1 MKNLFLLNRSG
12 MSPEVTCRKGRHAIE
27 SIVSRFSLVSLIC
40 LFMLTIGSGNAWGA
54 TYTITLKSNSSATD
68 GSTARTALA
77 DIVSDGTDYVSSV
90 SGCSRVYNGKSG
102 YGIKFGASRY
112 AGYCTL
118 NMSTAGQKKPT
129 KITFNAA
136 RYGTDGT
143 NLSYK
148 INGGSAQTVTLSS
161 GTTLDNYEVSMDGNT
176 TLTSLYVG
184 SASKR
189 IYLKSITI
197 TYTDATPTHTLS
209 SAVSPT
215 GTGSVTFSETTV
227 AEGSTATATATPN
240 DGYRFSSWS
249 ISGTGASLSS
259 TSTNPTT
266 VTMGTANATVTAN
279 FVSKG
284 CTDHGASSITG
295 GALSDDD
302 HGPVHAYYDYSTS
315 QFLYTKSDLD
325 LAAGKKGTIKSIYF
339 EYSGAAAMA
348 ARTIKIYMANTDLSS
363 LTTSNYVPYASFT
376 QVYSGTFSCG
386 SAGWY
391 EITLDTPFDYDGIG
405 NLVVMVDDNT
415 NSYQD
420 DKNFKYHSA
429 TGKQIYKRQD
439 DTDIDPASW
448 TPASAIDYRPN
459 TKFCIQEAD
468 MTPATVTLMD
478 NGATITEASAGA
490 GVTLPSRA
498 GCSGYTFAGWTKT
511 WVEEQS
517 SWTTTAPTII
527 PAGSYTPTADE
538 NLYPVYTKTESGGG
552 PSNDYE
558 LYSGSITEGDYIIY
572 YNGYAMNTTVT
583 SDRLQYEEVTPDDDV
598 ITTTDESIIWHVAAS
613 GDYWTIYNANAD
625 AYAAS
630 TGAKN
635 KAQMLADGTDD
646 KSLWTVSGTSTYEF
660 VNKQNT
666 ANSVNANLRNNGT
679 YGFACYATSTGGA
692 LSLYKNAG
700 GGSTTYYI
708 SVPNCCT
715 DWSTPTVS
723 YSSSLAINASE
734 AVTISS
740 GTTHGAVTYESSDED
755 VLTVDADGTI
765 HAVGAGTAH
774 IIATWAG
781 DATYCEKSANSN
793 DVTVSGIQVTG
804 TTPVNFGQVYQNAAV
819 ANKTIYVTGLGL
831 ASPITPSLPVGSPF
845 SFSPASLAKDCSGA
859 TLTISASTATLG
871 TYNQTLTLTSGAFS
885 ATVTVKMEVIAK
897 PTATF
902 TDALH
907 ELTTDKNG
915 ASLNSF
921 NLEAAQGTPV
931 VFPTLANQT
940 KSAGTCE
947 GEYYIFAGWT
957 EGDNNTDP
965 QDHLVTSHTLA
976 NGDAKHYYAVWA
988 DASGS
993 VTYTKLTSN
1002 SFSTSA
1008 HYVIGAESGGTDYFL
1023 YSCEKTDAN
1032 NSWGLVSS
1040 DPATDA
1046 PIQFTLSGTAS
1057 ALVAASTEATTRYLK
1072 AASGKQFFGMSSS
1085 STTVVLG
1092 SGGTIESTA
1101 DTYNNLRYNSAG
1113 GLRWYTGPTTGDAA
1127 YFYEVGS
1134 SGTVHYR
1141 TSCCANKVDAPVVT
1155 ATTVTST
1162 SITLTWPADV
1172 KATGWEVSWNG
1183 GAFGAPSGTCTHTV
1197 SGLTPNT
1204 TYTWKVRATYNAP
1217 QCGADTR
1224 SGSTTTNQVYHV
1236 TYAKGSGTGSCTA
1249 SGSTTDETGYEAGA
1263 TVTLQTNDFTL
1274 SGNTFAAW
1282 TTDDPD
1288 VVISSNQFTMPDH
1301 DVVITAT
1308 WTAKADKY
1316 FDRMH
1321 DQTDASHGGV
1331 AETEGTNE
1339 GKYYILKEGCSYS
1352 VPTAVDSKTGD
1363 ACQTSHYKLRGW
1375 IAASY
1380 VNSKGEIT
1388 DESKIFSPGTTKTAG
1403 GYTYYAVWAEVVE

>member
-1 MKNLFLLNRSG
+1 MKNKNLLNL
-12 MSPEVTCRKGRHAIE
+12 VGREE
-27 SIVSRFSLVSLIC
+27 SYESKKQVQAVGVSFASC
-40 LFMLTIGSGNAWGA
+40 LRVLGITMLYLLTIGSGNVWGA
-54 TYTITLKSNSSATD
+54 TYDN
-68 GSTARTALA
+68 
-77 DIVSDGTDYVSSV
+77 
-90 SGCSRVYNGKSG
+90 
-102 YGIKFGASRY
+102 
-112 AGYCTL
+112 
-118 NMSTAGQKKPT
+118 
-129 KITFNAA
+129 KITNPSNEAKIVWHIAA
-136 RYGTDGT
+136 SSTYWTI
-143 NLSYK
+143 Y
-148 INGGSAQTVTLSS
+148 SA
-161 GTTLDNYEVSMDGNT
+161 D
-176 TLTSLYVG
+176 
-184 SASKR
+184 ASK
-189 IYLKSITI
+189 Y
-197 TYTDATPTHTLS
+197 
-209 SAVSPT
+209 AV
-215 GTGSVTFSETTV
+215 GTGSKNTGGMDANPSSNGEKWTV
-227 AEGSTATATATPN
+227 
-240 DGYRFSSWS
+240 
-249 ISGTGASLSS
+249 SGTS
-259 TSTNPTT
+259 TYEFVNKRNTDAKVNANLRNNTT
-266 VTMGTANATVTAN
+266 YGFACYGT
-279 FVSKG
+279 G
-284 CTDHGASSITG
+284 TG
-295 GALSDDD
+295 GALSLYKKVESCTTPPTV
-302 HGPVHAYYDYSTS
+302 GSSLTSVSATVNSITATVPISSIGGCNITENGLVYSTS
-315 QFLYTKSDLD
+315 NSTPTVGGTNCTKVTTTACGSTAANKTVTISDLTCGTPYYVRGY
-325 LAAGKKGTIKSIYF
+325 ATNTAGTSY
-339 EYSGAAAMA
+339 
-348 ARTIKIYMANTDLSS
+348 TNV
-363 LTTSNYVPYASFT
+363 TTQST
-376 QVYSGTFSCG
+376 
-386 SAGWY
+386 SACPLY
-391 EITLDTPFDYDGIG
+391 
-405 NLVVMVDDNT
+405 
-415 NSYQD
+415 
-420 DKNFKYHSA
+420 
-429 TGKQIYKRQD
+429 
-439 DTDIDPASW
+439 
-448 TPASAIDYRPN
+448 
-459 TKFCIQEAD
+459 
-468 MTPATVTLMD
+468 TVTLKDD
-478 NGATITEASAGA
+478 NDTRTQASYGAA
-490 GVTLPSRA
+490 VTLPSRA
-498 GCSGYTFAGWTKT
+498 GCAGYTFAGWTKT
-511 WVEEQS
+511 WVAPQS

-552 PSNDYE
+552 SSGDYE
-558 LYSGSITEGDYIIY
+558 LYSGSLTEGDYIIY
-572 YNGYAMNTTVT
+572 YDGYAMNTTVT
-583 SDRLQYEEVTPDDDV
+583 SNRLQYEEVTPDEDI
-598 ITTTDESIIWHVAAS
+598 ITTTDESIIWHISAS
-613 GDYWTIYNANAD
+613 GDYWTIYNAA
-625 AYAAS
+625 AEKYAAS

-635 KAQMLADGTDD
+635 KAQMLADGTDN

-666 ANSVNANLRNNGT
+666 TNSVNANLRNNGT

-692 LSLYKNAG
+692 LSLYKNVS

-723 YSSSLAINASE
+723 YSPSIALNASE
-734 AVTISS
+734 GVTISS
-740 GTTHGAVTYESSDED
+740 GTVHGSVSYESSDED
-755 VLTVDADGTI
+755 VLTVAADGTI
-765 HAVGAGTAH
+765 TAVGAGTAH

-804 TTPVNFGQVYQNAAV
+804 TTPVNFGQVYQNAVV

-831 ASPITPSLPVGSPF
+831 ANAITPSLPVGSPF
-845 SFSPASLAKDCSGA
+845 SFSPASLAANSSNA
-859 TLTISASTATLG
+859 TLTISASTATIG
-871 TYNQTLTLTSGAFS
+871 DYNQTLTLTSGAFS

-907 ELTTDKNG
+907 NLTEDEDG
-915 ASLNSF
+915 VSLSSY
-921 NLEAAQGTPV
+921 NLTAAQGTAV
-931 VFPTLANQT
+931 VFPRLANQT

-947 GEYYIFAGWT
+947 GEYYIFVGWT

-1113 GLRWYTGPTTGDAA
+1113 GLRWYTGTTTGDAV

-1224 SGSTTTNQVYHV
+1224 SGSTTTHQVYHV

-1263 TVTLQTNDFTL
+1263 TVTLQANEFLL
-1274 SGNTFAAW
+1274 SGHTFAGW
-1282 TTDDPD
+1282 TEDDED
-1288 VVISSNQFTMPDH
+1288 ITISSNQFTMPDH
-1301 DVVITAT
+1301 DVVITAS
-1308 WTAKADKY
+1308 WTAKVDKY

>member
-1 MKNLFLLNRSG
+1 MTNKFLLNLLGLES
-12 MSPEVTCRKGRHAIE
+12 CKGRQQ
-27 SIVSRFSLVSLIC
+27 SRPVGVSFASC
-40 LFMLTIGSGNAWGA
+40 LRVLGITMLYLLTIGSGNVWGA
-54 TYTITLKSNSSATD
+54 TYELYSGTITEGDYIIVYSGKAMKNSISSNRWTYENV
-68 GSTARTALA
+68 T
-77 DIVSDGTDYVSSV
+77 V
-90 SGCSRVYNGKSG
+90 N
-102 YGIKFGASRY
+102 
-112 AGYCTL
+112 
-118 NMSTAGQKKPT
+118 NN
-129 KITFNAA
+129 KITNPSNEAKIVWHIAA
-136 RYGTDGT
+136 SSTYWTI
-143 NLSYK
+143 Y
-148 INGGSAQTVTLSS
+148 SA
-161 GTTLDNYEVSMDGNT
+161 D
-176 TLTSLYVG
+176 
-184 SASKR
+184 ASK
-189 IYLKSITI
+189 Y
-197 TYTDATPTHTLS
+197 
-209 SAVSPT
+209 AV
-215 GTGSVTFSETTV
+215 GTGSKNTGGMDANPSSNGEKWTV
-227 AEGSTATATATPN
+227 
-240 DGYRFSSWS
+240 
-249 ISGTGASLSS
+249 SGTS
-259 TSTNPTT
+259 TYEFVNKRNTDAKVNANLRNNTT
-266 VTMGTANATVTAN
+266 YGFACYGT
-279 FVSKG
+279 G
-284 CTDHGASSITG
+284 TG
-295 GALSDDD
+295 GALSLYKKVESCTTPPTV
-302 HGPVHAYYDYSTS
+302 GSSLTSVSATVNSITATVPISSIGGCNITENGLVYSTS
-315 QFLYTKSDLD
+315 NSTPTVGGTNCTKVTTTACGSTAANKTVTISDLTCGTPYYVRGY
-325 LAAGKKGTIKSIYF
+325 ATNTAGTSY
-339 EYSGAAAMA
+339 
-348 ARTIKIYMANTDLSS
+348 TNV
-363 LTTSNYVPYASFT
+363 TTQST
-376 QVYSGTFSCG
+376 
-386 SAGWY
+386 SACPLY
-391 EITLDTPFDYDGIG
+391 
-405 NLVVMVDDNT
+405 
-415 NSYQD
+415 
-420 DKNFKYHSA
+420 
-429 TGKQIYKRQD
+429 
-439 DTDIDPASW
+439 
-448 TPASAIDYRPN
+448 
-459 TKFCIQEAD
+459 
-468 MTPATVTLMD
+468 TVTLKDD
-478 NGATITEASAGA
+478 NDTRTQASYGAA
-490 GVTLPSRA
+490 VTLPSRA
-498 GCSGYTFAGWTKT
+498 GCAGYTFAGWTKT
-511 WVEEQS
+511 WVAPQS

-552 PSNDYE
+552 SSGDYE
-558 LYSGSITEGDYIIY
+558 LYSGSLTEGDYIIY
-572 YNGYAMNTTVT
+572 YDGYAMNTTVT
-583 SDRLQYEEVTPDDDV
+583 SNRLQYEEVTPDEDI
-598 ITTTDESIIWHVAAS
+598 ITTTDESIIWHISAS
-613 GDYWTIYNANAD
+613 GDYWTIYNAA
-625 AYAAS
+625 AEKYAAS

-635 KAQMLADGTDD
+635 KAQMLADGTDN

-666 ANSVNANLRNNGT
+666 TNSVNANLRNNGT

-692 LSLYKNAG
+692 LSLYKNVS

-723 YSSSLAINASE
+723 YSPSIALNASE
-734 AVTISS
+734 GVTISS
-740 GTTHGAVTYESSDED
+740 GTVHGSVSYESSDED
-755 VLTVDADGTI
+755 VLTVAADGTI
-765 HAVGAGTAH
+765 TAVGAGTAH

-804 TTPVNFGQVYQNAAV
+804 TTPVNFGQVYQNAVV

-831 ASPITPSLPVGSPF
+831 ANAITPSLPVGSPF
-845 SFSPASLAKDCSGA
+845 SFSPASLAANSSNA
-859 TLTISASTATLG
+859 TLTISASTATIG
-871 TYNQTLTLTSGAFS
+871 DYNQTLTLTSGAFS

-907 ELTTDKNG
+907 NLTEDEDG
-915 ASLNSF
+915 VSLSSY
-921 NLEAAQGTPV
+921 NLTAAQGTAV
-931 VFPTLANQT
+931 VFPRLANQT

-1113 GLRWYTGPTTGDAA
+1113 GLRWYTGTTTGDAV

-1224 SGSTTTNQVYHV
+1224 SGSTTTHQVYHV

-1263 TVTLQTNDFTL
+1263 TVTLQANEFLL
-1274 SGNTFAAW
+1274 SGHTFAGW
-1282 TTDDPD
+1282 TEDDED
-1288 VVISSNQFTMPDH
+1288 ITISSNQFTMPDH
-1301 DVVITAT
+1301 DVVITAS
-1308 WTAKADKY
+1308 WTAKVDKY